1 MLEKLSEKF
10 SQQLI
15 NSGIISEE
23 DYDIYTYGFF
33 QLIMMILN
41 ISTSLALGIVFKL
54 LIPCILLNIAFIP
67 LRINAGGYHADSPVR
82 CYVNSTAIIA
92 LLLAIIKWVSFP
104 IFVPVI
110 MVIVSSILIWF
121 FAPVDTADNPCNEIE
136 KVVYGKRIKITLIIE
151 TIVFA
156 VCVIFSQTMTVK
168 TIALGILAES
178 FMLIVGMVKNYYIKK
193 AIK

>member
-1 MLEKLSEKF
+1 MLERLSEKF

-15 NSGIISEE
+15 NSSIISEE

-92 LLLAIIKWVSFP
+92 LLLAIFKWISFP

-110 MVIVSSILIWF
+110 MVTVSSIMIWF

-136 KVVYGKRIKITLIIE
+136 RAVYGKRIKITLIIE

-156 VCVIFSQTMTVK
+156 VCVIFSQTMAVK
-168 TIALGILAES
+168 AIALGILAES
-178 FMLIVGMVKNYYIKK
+178 FMLITGMVKNYYVKEK
-193 AIK
+193 E